1 MAMGAPN
8 YQRGNLLSP
17 PSSCSLPTVTA
28 YPFPSH
34 SHTRNP
40 SFPPPAETMI
50 PVKNQRRL
58 TKLHSA
64 GPDKFKQPGKSPN
77 RVSQLYRLFL
87 TLKYIA
93 AIGRYCRLERVD
105 DAMKLFLEMKGK
117 GIRPNAFTYSY
128 LIPTLCLCG
137 KWKEA
142 RAMLGEMFDGG
153 FPLYG
158 HGFNL
163 CVLALTNQGMVREAE
178 ELLEIMIERGTR
190 PDVDSCNDLMR
201 GYCDLGRMDEAKRVF
216 DTMVY
221 WGVQP
226 DSISKMILEGIAPEE
241 Q

>member
-8 YQRGNLLSP
+8 YQR
-17 PSSCSLPTVTA
+17 
-28 YPFPSH
+28 
-34 SHTRNP
+34 
-40 SFPPPAETMI
+40 
-50 PVKNQRRL
+50 
-58 TKLHSA
+58 

-117 GIRPNAFTYSY
+117 GIRPNGFTYSY

-163 CVLALTNQGMVREAE
+163 CVLALTNQGM
-178 ELLEIMIERGTR
+178 RGLR
-190 PDVDSCNDLMR
+190 PKSNDKEVHAKDRNEVVKGTMKR
-201 GYCDLGRMDEAKRVF
+201 G
-216 DTMVY
+216 
-221 WGVQP
+221 
-226 DSISKMILEGIAPEE
+226 EE
-241 Q
+241 QIWAGKH